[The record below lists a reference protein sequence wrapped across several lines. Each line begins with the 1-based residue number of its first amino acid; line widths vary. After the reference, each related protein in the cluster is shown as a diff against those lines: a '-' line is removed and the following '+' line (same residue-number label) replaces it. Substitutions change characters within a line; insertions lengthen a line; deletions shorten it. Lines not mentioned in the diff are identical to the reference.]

1 MRADVLL
8 VERGLC
14 PSRQKA
20 KEIILSGSAF
30 ADGTII
36 KKPSQEF
43 PENTIFTVD
52 TNALSLRYVGRGGQ
66 KLEGAI
72 EKFGIAIKDTICMD
86 IGASTGGFTDCLLQH
101 GARYV
106 YAVDVGHGQ
115 LAPKLL
121 QDPRVLNL
129 EGINVRDLNRK
140 IVPEDMDFICS
151 DVSFISLSHVLPAV
165 TQFLKR
171 DGQAVFLI
179 KPQFEAGKQNVGKHG
194 IVRDPVVHQKVLTT
208 VLSICK
214 QERFSIFGL
223 TYSPICGGDGNIE
236 YLLYFG
242 KQGPSQ
248 TYTDVQLKNLIQ
260 DAFQFLKYQ

>member
-151 DVSFISLSHVLPAV
+151 DVSFISLSHVFPAV

-179 KPQFEAGKQNVGKHG
+179 KPQFEAGK
-194 IVRDPVVHQKVLTT
+194 
-208 VLSICK
+208 
-214 QERFSIFGL
+214 
-223 TYSPICGGDGNIE
+223 
-236 YLLYFG
+236 
-242 KQGPSQ
+242 
-248 TYTDVQLKNLIQ
+248 
-260 DAFQFLKYQ
+260 